1 MYDFLKKWFPSVT
14 ETSDE
19 LNKYFN
25 VTATVQVISCACLVL
40 LTVRSFLTHKK

>member
-1 MYDFLKKWFPSVT
+1 MGDFLKKWFPAVD

-25 VTATVQVISCACLVL
+25 VTAVAQVVIAVCSLVL
-40 LTVRSFLTHKK
+40 VVRSFMRPRK